1 MLQDVSVHRALAM
14 VKTTRERL
22 TRDILYAQEGA
33 FITVRQSKKSTIN
46 GIPVADV
53 EREIQG
59 NWDKITQLTHNLREL
74 KLALINSNAGISDPS
89 ALQRMKVAGKN
100 YTLAELIAVSDQIYG
115 NKKSK
120 GIKDMLLSK
129 IRTEYA
135 QAIKKVEKQHD
146 KIEADVKAY
155 LNQIAG
161 SDKQAMTSEETQKTI
176 ELFHANGDYVLV
188 DPLNLNKKIE
198 ELEAEI
204 NQFKLESDAAMS
216 EHNAL
221 TILKVDLTTVD

>member
-1 MLQDVSVHRALAM
+1 
-14 VKTTRERL
+14 
-22 TRDILYAQEGA
+22 
-33 FITVRQSKKSTIN
+33 
-46 GIPVADV
+46 
-53 EREIQG
+53 
-59 NWDKITQLTHNLREL
+59 
-74 KLALINSNAGISDPS
+74 
-89 ALQRMKVAGKN
+89 MKVAGKN